1 MLGDPG
7 VGKTSTILRFT
18 DDAFTRT
25 YIPTLGVNLSEKNI
39 KIKNILIKLI
49 IWDIAGQIKFE
60 AMRRHF
66 YKGAEAVILI
76 FDLTN
81 PKSYESI
88 SNWYKDVIKNIIPI
102 EDEIIGFII
111 GNKEDL
117 VNKRKINPEE
127 PVILAKQL
135 NLKYIEIS
143 ALTGKNVE
151 EIFFNLAETLI
162 NTRE

>member
-1 MLGDPG
+1 M
-7 VGKTSTILRFT
+7 
-18 DDAFTRT
+18 
-25 YIPTLGVNLSEKNI
+25 N
-39 KIKNILIKLI
+39 
-49 IWDIAGQIKFE
+49 
-60 AMRRHF
+60 
-66 YKGAEAVILI
+66 
-76 FDLTN
+76 
-81 PKSYESI
+81 
-88 SNWYKDVIKNIIPI
+88 VIKNIIPI